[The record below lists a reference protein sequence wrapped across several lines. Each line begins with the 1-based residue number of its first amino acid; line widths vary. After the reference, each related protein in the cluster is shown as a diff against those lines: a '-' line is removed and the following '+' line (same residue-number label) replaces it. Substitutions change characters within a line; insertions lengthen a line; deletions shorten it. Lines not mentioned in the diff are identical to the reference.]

1 MLYSPSILS
10 LFDHSKNIWR
20 GVQFTKLLNKQSP
33 AVPYYFARL
42 RNRDYP
48 QHLITNTQIYLCSPH
63 TYKATVTENKAAK
76 VGVVI
81 AACQNYE

>member
-1 MLYSPSILS
+1 MKIL
-10 LFDHSKNIWR
+10 NR
-20 GVQFTKLLNKQSP
+20 QSP
-33 AVPYYFARL
+33 AVPSYFALL

-63 TYKATVTENKAAK
+63 TYKATVTEDQATR